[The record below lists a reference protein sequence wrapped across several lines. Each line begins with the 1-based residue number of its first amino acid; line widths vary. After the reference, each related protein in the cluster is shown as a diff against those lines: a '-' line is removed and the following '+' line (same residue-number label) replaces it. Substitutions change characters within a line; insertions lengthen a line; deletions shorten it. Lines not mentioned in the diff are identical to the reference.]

1 MNTQEDATLPP
12 LGREGWVD
20 WNDAVEGVLA
30 ADMTAGLATRR
41 RRAGWW

>member
-12 LGREGWVD
+12 PGREGWVD

-30 ADMTAGLATRR
+30 GDMTAGLAHATP
-41 RRAGWW
+41 AGG